1 MPKFIGLYKELKE
14 NEHAVIEDGV
24 LAPTVFVKEVEFK
37 KFLGKQR
44 KELPVSCLMT
54 NIYLTNKRLM
64 FLVLHEVEAVVLR
77 KKGVPTL
84 MGVEGSWYEIPIT
97 AITNVEAVQKEIRKD
112 KEFRA
117 LMPNLSEKES
127 IPLVEVSYESR
138 KAAGSFKEYIESI
151 FDPTGIQKIFDIKNV
166 VGVKDKIQI
175 IGEQTVSVVPK
186 LKSLST
192 SK

>member
-1 MPKFIGLYKELKE
+1 MPRFIGLYRELKE

-64 FLVLHEVEAVVLR
+64 FLVLHEIEAVVLR

-186 LKSLST
+186 LKSLSM

>member
-166 VGVKDKIQI
+166 VSVKDKIQI

-186 LKSLST
+186 LKSLSM

>member
-1 MPKFIGLYKELKE
+1 MPRFIGLYRELKE
-14 NEHAVIEDGV
+14 NEHTVIEDGV

-186 LKSLST
+186 LKSLSM

>member
-1 MPKFIGLYKELKE
+1 MPRFIGLYRELKE

-54 NIYLTNKRLM
+54 NVYLTNKRLM

-117 LMPNLSEKES
+117 LMSNLSEKES

-186 LKSLST
+186 LKSLSM

>member
-1 MPKFIGLYKELKE
+1 MPKFIGLYRELKE

>member
-1 MPKFIGLYKELKE
+1 MPRFIGLYRELKE

-186 LKSLST
+186 LKSLSM